1 MIKQL
6 ILPILL
12 ILNSLCIAQYKYVP
26 VFSGIS
32 GINNLRPLLTNSF
45 KPLVVFDYG
54 TARDTLF
61 FKVFR
66 RNDSLECFYS
76 SWSIDLPN
84 GVDPTTW
91 VFKSGLPTGINT
103 EHAFPQ
109 SKGAVGAAKSDMHI
123 LYPVKIPVNEARG
136 NLPYGDIPDNQTQIW
151 YLDNKALTS
160 IPSVNKDLYSEL
172 SATAFEPRESVK
184 GDVARAIFYFYT
196 MYKEEADA
204 ADINFFEGQRNILC
218 QWNSLDPVDEFEW
231 NRNTIIG
238 SYQSNRVNPFIWD
251 CTLPNRTYCPSYPV
265 NCNISLA
272 TAENFLKLKMF
283 PNPAENLLIVQLLSS
298 NSDDRIIVM
307 DLYGRE
313 IISQTAISGNNE
325 IPLSQLNSG
334 MYIVKYLST
343 QGYSGIDYLIKL

>member
-6 ILPILL
+6 LFSSLL
-12 ILNSLCIAQYKYVP
+12 ILNSFCYAQYKYIP
-26 VFSGIS
+26 VFNGTSGLE
-32 GINNLRPLLTNSF
+32 NLRPLLTNAF

-61 FKVFR
+61 FRVFR
-66 RNDSLECFYS
+66 KNDSLECFYS
-76 SWSIDLPN
+76 SYDLDLPN
-84 GVDPTTW
+84 GVDPTAY
-91 VFKSGLPTGINT
+91 VYKGGQANGINT
-103 EHAFPQ
+103 EHAYPQ
-109 SKGAVGAAKSDMHI
+109 SKGAVGAAKSDMNI
-123 LYPVKIPVNEARG
+123 LYPVKVPVNEARG

-151 YLDNKALTS
+151 FLDNKALTT

-172 SATAFEPRESVK
+172 SSNAFEPRESVK

-204 ADINFFEGQRNILC
+204 ADPNFFEGQKNTLC

-272 TAENFLKLKMF
+272 TSDKVTKLQMF
-283 PNPAENLLIVQLLSS
+283 PNPAEQIITVQLPQAQSGDLLIV
-298 NSDDRIIVM
+298 V

-313 IISQTAISGNNE
+313 IITQEAVSGNNE
-325 IPLSQLNSG
+325 IPLLNLVSG
-334 MYIVKYLST
+334 MYIVNYIST
-343 QGYSGIDYLIKL
+343 KGISGIDYLIKL